1 MAEKAPNDRL
11 PTQETQP
18 KGRDDEGKPAKP
30 ERIPVPKRGEFF
42 RSLNRVATRRETPK
56 PERP

>member
-1 MAEKAPNDRL
+1 MNNDKSEQKQKTR
-11 PTQETQP
+11 PYG
-18 KGRDDEGKPAKP
+18 KGDQGEPAKP
-30 ERIPVPKRGEFF
+30 ETIPVPKRGEFF